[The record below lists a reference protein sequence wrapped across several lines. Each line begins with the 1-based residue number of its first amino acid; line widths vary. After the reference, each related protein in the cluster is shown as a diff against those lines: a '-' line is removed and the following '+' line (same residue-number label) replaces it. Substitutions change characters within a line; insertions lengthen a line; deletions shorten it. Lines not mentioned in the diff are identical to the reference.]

1 MVSSLAG
8 RWKPIVMT
16 KIFLLAIS
24 ILASSL
30 AAARPARALP
40 GDEDDRHAAV
50 PGVTMMM
57 DGDLDGAVAV
67 FQQIEQKDP
76 DSPVGYVLEADANK
90 MVPNHFPY
98 LSSGTQA
105 NRAFRH
111 HSPRPSM
118 LPGVLLPS

>member
-1 MVSSLAG
+1 M
-8 RWKPIVMT
+8 RKPNLMMKSV
-16 KIFLLAIS
+16 LLATAL
-24 ILASSL
+24 LASSL
-30 AAARPARALP
+30 AAARPPQAAP
-40 GDEDDRHAAV
+40 NHSNDEEDRRAAV

-111 HSPRPSM
+111 HSP
-118 LPGVLLPS
+118 